1 MEQSQQCLSN
11 CSTQVQFYLYKK
23 YLAAFVLQL
32 DLTSLQLLPRV
43 TLTPNLNGRWI
54 SQSQIPWNIL

>member
-1 MEQSQQCLSN
+1 MEQLQQCHSN

-23 YLAAFVLQL
+23 YFAAFVLQL

-43 TLTPNLNGRWI
+43 TLTSNLNGRWI
-54 SQSQIPWNIL
+54 SQIPWNRL